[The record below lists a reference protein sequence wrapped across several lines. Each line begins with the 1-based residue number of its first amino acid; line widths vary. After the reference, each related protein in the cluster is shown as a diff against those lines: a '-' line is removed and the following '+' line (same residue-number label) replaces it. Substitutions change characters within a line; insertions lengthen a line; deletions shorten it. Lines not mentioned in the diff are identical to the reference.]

1 MKPYKPRKKKVIM
14 TVRRMKL
21 VRIDWKTQI
30 EVSASIP
37 DDVAIERYY
46 ERHKTAIRPPIIA
59 QHPMTKDECS
69 EVPQEELAA
78 LLDDSLLPE

>member
-1 MKPYKPRKKKVIM
+1 MKHYEPRKKKPV
-14 TVRRMKL
+14 KL
-21 VRIDWKTQI
+21 SIKTKMVRIDHRTQI